1 MVATNGILSWARP
14 VLPKISSRTRD
25 DGWWVCKITHC
36 PNGRVPRFKK
46 RLADWDH
53 GQTIPSDLVYVSFEH
68 CHTHGDLARAPIA
81 KRLCHDSFRRE
92 TQNLR
97 QEGEQYANIKPNIR
111 DFSSTYDISR

>member
-1 MVATNGILSWARP
+1 MVSCPGHALFFQRFLAEHGMMAGGSAKLHT
-14 VLPKISSRTRD
+14 VLMAEFQ
-25 DGWWVCKITHC
+25 GL
-36 PNGRVPRFKK
+36 KK

-53 GQTIPSDLVYVSFEH
+53 GQTIPSDLVYVSFDH